1 MQNLHHLAVF
11 NAVASTG
18 SISAGAALLMVSQ
31 PGITKQIRS
40 MERAMKVR
48 LFDRHPRGVRL
59 TPAGTLL
66 AGYTRRIFSLL
77 AEADVALADLSSLKR
92 GSLAIGAGPT
102 VGVYLLPAVM
112 VRFRREYP
120 DILLKV
126 ETEGPDLLRQRLL
139 DGMIELAF
147 SESPILSPELVSKK
161 AFHDLLV
168 PVVFRSHRLAA
179 STSVTPATFCREP
192 FITRQVESDA
202 GSLVERTL
210 AARGLTVSPVLT
222 VASTEAMKQAVI
234 AGLGVAVISRL
245 AIQTELAA
253 GLLVEL
259 KVKGLRIKYPIHQ
272 VSLKDR
278 TMSKAAV
285 RFQQMMREA
294 H

>member
-1 MQNLHHLAVF
+1 
-11 NAVASTG
+11 
-18 SISAGAALLMVSQ
+18 
-31 PGITKQIRS
+31 
-40 MERAMKVR
+40 
-48 LFDRHPRGVRL
+48 
-59 TPAGTLL
+59 
-66 AGYTRRIFSLL
+66 
-77 AEADVALADLSSLKR
+77 
-92 GSLAIGAGPT
+92 
-102 VGVYLLPAVM
+102 M

-147 SESPILSPELVSKK
+147 SESPIISPELVSKK

-168 PVVFRSHRLAA
+168 PVVCRSHRFGA

-192 FITRQVESDA
+192 FITRQVESEA

-210 AARGLTVSPVLT
+210 AARGLNVSPVLT

-285 RFQQMMREA
+285 RFQQMMLEA